1 MRPFGYDG
9 SFSAIC
15 ENGGDPVETR
25 EGTGILHLGGQLSCE
40 TWKPH
45 EIGTPRE
52 RLMPTDRSGAQA
64 LCLTTVRSTGDG
76 LLAYL
81 SN

>member
-1 MRPFGYDG
+1 MTAHFP
-9 SFSAIC
+9 AIC
-15 ENGGDPVETR
+15 EDGGDPVETR
-25 EGTGILHLGGQLSCE
+25 EGTGILHLGGQLSSE

-52 RLMPTDRSGAQA
+52 RLMPTDRSGPQTP
-64 LCLTTVRSTGDG
+64 CLTTVPSSTTGYG

-81 SN
+81 FTRN